1 LYLLAGKS
9 LGYAALRAIAPT
21 GMRRRSSAEW
31 SNAKG
36 TQLMPEVLKTL
47 PRSWTQRFLDTI
59 EWLGNRLPDPAIL
72 FVYALGITWA
82 TSWLLANVQFSEIDP
97 TTLYSVDGKTAV
109 NPQTIKVINQLSG
122 PSLVTFFTNLVKNF
136 VEFPPLGVVLVA
148 LLGVGVAE
156 HTGFI
161 NALIKTLMSITPKR
175 LLTPMLLFVAILS
188 HSAGDSG
195 YVLVIPLGGII
206 FATAG
211 RHPIAGIVAAFAGVS
226 GGFSA
231 SILPSSLDPLLQG
244 FTEAAAKLLDPS
256 KRVNPLC
263 NYYFTSASALL
274 IMSVG
279 WWITDC
285 VVEPRL
291 AAMPVDA
298 DAEAQPRLDA
308 LGQYEIRG
316 MIAGLLSLALAFGCL
331 ALAAY
336 PNASPL
342 RSPPPKSLVTANVV
356 VANPAGTTLTV
367 PTEKP
372 ASAPAN
378 QVRAGS
384 LFSSD
389 APLMKMIV
397 PLIFLFFLLP
407 GTIHGFVSGTVKSHR
422 DIVAGMTK
430 SMGAMS
436 YYLVLAFFAA
446 QFTAAFRDSKVG
458 VLLAVKGAEG
468 LKSLDLLP
476 QVTIVGIILI
486 SAVLDLIVGS
496 ASAKWALLGPI
507 FVPMLMSVG
516 ISPELT
522 QAAYRVGDS
531 CMNIMT
537 PLMPYFP
544 LVVLYCQRYV
554 KRTGIGTLISLMLPY
569 SLCFMVSW
577 IVLLLTFWGFGWP
590 LGLDATYSYSMP
602 VAN

>member
-1 LYLLAGKS
+1 MSA
-9 LGYAALRAIAPT
+9 APT
-21 GMRRRSSAEW
+21 PAIR
-31 SNAKG
+31 
-36 TQLMPEVLKTL
+36 T
-47 PRSWTQRFLDTI
+47 WTQKFLDTI

-72 FVYALGITWA
+72 FVWALAITWGA
-82 TSWLLANVQFSEIDP
+82 SWCLSGVSFTEIDP
-97 TTLYSVDGKTAV
+97 TTLQSPDGGKTPA
-109 NPQTIKVINQLSG
+109 NPQPIQVINQLSG
-122 PSLVTFFTNLVKNF
+122 PSLVKFLTNMVKNF
-136 VEFPPLGVVLVA
+136 VEFQPLGVVLVS

-161 NALIKTLMSITPKR
+161 NALIKGLMAVTPRK
-175 LLTPMLLFVAILS
+175 LLTPMLLFVAVLS

-211 RHPIAGIVAAFAGVS
+211 RHPVAGIVAAFAGVS

-244 FTEAAAKLLDPS
+244 FTQAAAQLLDPTR
-256 KRVNPLC
+256 KVNPLC
-263 NYYFTSASALL
+263 NYYFTTVSAMML
-274 IMSVG
+274 IAVG

-285 VVEPRL
+285 IVEPRL
-291 AAMPVDA
+291 AATPVDG
-298 DAEAQPRLDA
+298 DAAAQPRLDT
-308 LGQYEIRG
+308 LSQHEVRG
-316 MIAGLLSLALAFGCL
+316 MIAGLLALGMAIGCL
-331 ALAAY
+331 ALAAA
-336 PNASPL
+336 PLDSPL
-342 RSPPPKSLVTANVV
+342 RGPSVKKV
-356 VANPAGTTLTV
+356 VATALAANPTPQGTNANDAGTQPATAASSA
-367 PTEKP
+367 KP
-372 ASAPAN
+372 PAP
-378 QVRAGS
+378 GS

-397 PLIFLFFLLP
+397 PLIFLFFLIP
-407 GTIHGFVSGTVKSHR
+407 GTVHGFVSGTVKSHR

-458 VLLAVKGAEG
+458 ILLAVSGAEG
-468 LKSLDLLP
+468 LKSLNLLP
-476 QVTIVGIILI
+476 QVTIVGIIII

-554 KRTGIGTLISLMLPY
+554 KKTGIGTLISLMLPY
-569 SLCFMVSW
+569 SMIFMVCW
-577 IVLLLTFWGFGWP
+577 IALLLTFWGFGWP
-590 LGLDATYSYSMP
+590 LGLDSSYSYQLP
-602 VAN
+602 G

>member
-1 LYLLAGKS
+1 MS
-9 LGYAALRAIAPT
+9 IAPS
-21 GMRRRSSAEW
+21 RPAS
-31 SNAKG
+31 
-36 TQLMPEVLKTL
+36 
-47 PRSWTQRFLDTI
+47 SWTQRFLDSI

-72 FVYALGITWA
+72 FVWALGITWFA
-82 TSWLLANVQFSEIDP
+82 SWCLSGVTFTEIDP
-97 TTLYSVDGKTAV
+97 TTLRSPDGGLTPAT
-109 NPQTIKVINQLSG
+109 PQAIRVINQVDG
-122 PSLVTFFTNLVKNF
+122 PSMVAFLTNMVKNF
-136 VEFPPLGVVLVA
+136 VEFQPLGVVLVS

-161 NALIKTLMSITPKR
+161 NALIKGLMSITPR
-175 LLTPMLLFVAILS
+175 RMLTPMLLFVAVLS

-211 RHPIAGIVAAFAGVS
+211 RHPVAGIVAAFAGVS

-244 FTEAAAKLLDPS
+244 FTQAAAQLLDPT
-256 KRVNPLC
+256 KKVNPLC
-263 NYYFTSASALL
+263 NYYFTTVSAMMIIA
-274 IMSVG
+274 VG
-279 WWITDC
+279 WWITDSI
-285 VVEPRL
+285 VEPRL
-291 AAMPVDA
+291 AASPVDP
-298 DAEAQPRLDA
+298 DAEIQPRLDR
-308 LGQYEIRG
+308 LTSNEIKG
-316 MIAGLLSLALAFGCL
+316 MIAGVASLALAFGCL
-331 ALAAY
+331 ALAAA
-336 PNASPL
+336 PANSPL
-342 RSPPPKSLVTANVV
+342 RSPVATSSTKPGALPQQTGTPK
-356 VANPAGTTLTV
+356 
-367 PTEKP
+367 PTI
-372 ASAPAN
+372 SAPASTTATN
-378 QVRAGS
+378 PSSPASTSPAKAGS

-397 PLIFLFFLLP
+397 PLIFLFFLIP
-407 GTIHGFVSGTVKSHR
+407 GTVHGFVSGSVKSHR

-458 VLLAVKGAEG
+458 VLIAVKGAEG

-486 SAVLDLIVGS
+486 SALLDLIVGS

-516 ISPELT
+516 IAPELT

-531 CMNIMT
+531 CMNIIT

-554 KRTGIGTLISLMLPY
+554 RKTGIGSLISLMLPY
-569 SLCFMVSW
+569 SMMFMMCW

-590 LGLDATYSYSMP
+590 LGLDASYTYQLP
-602 VAN
+602 Q

>member
-1 LYLLAGKS
+1 MSDGS
-9 LGYAALRAIAPT
+9 P
-21 GMRRRSSAEW
+21 S
-31 SNAKG
+31 
-36 TQLMPEVLKTL
+36 
-47 PRSWTQRFLDTI
+47 PRPSRMQRFLDTI

-72 FVYALGITWA
+72 FVWALAITWA
-82 TSWLLANVQFSEIDP
+82 SSWFLSGVTFREIDP
-97 TTLYSVDGKTAV
+97 TTLYSLDGKTPP
-109 NPQTIKVINQLSG
+109 NPQPIKVINQLAG
-122 PSLVTFFTNLVKNF
+122 PSLVSFLTNMVKNF

-161 NALIKTLMSITPKR
+161 NALIKTLMSVTPKK
-175 LLTPMLLFVAILS
+175 LLTPMLLFVAVLS

-211 RHPIAGIVAAFAGVS
+211 RHPLAGIVTAFAGVS

-244 FTEAAAKLLDPS
+244 FTQAAAKLLDPT
-256 KRVNPLC
+256 KEVNPLC
-263 NYYFTSASALL
+263 NYYFTSVSALL

-291 AAMPVDA
+291 AAMPVDP
-298 DAEAQPRLDA
+298 DAESQPRLDA
-308 LGQYEIRG
+308 MGPYEIRG
-316 MIAGLLSLALAFGCL
+316 MIAGILSLVLTFGLL
-331 ALAAY
+331 ALAAS
-336 PNASPL
+336 PANSPL
-342 RSPPPKSLVTANVV
+342 RSPPKKAVTAATSGAKTDSIPNQT
-356 VANPAGTTLTV
+356 ATGSR
-367 PTEKP
+367 P
-372 ASAPAN
+372 ASVKSEPLSATMQAGETE
-378 QVRAGS
+378 AGS
-384 LFSSD
+384 LFSHD

-397 PLIFLFFLLP
+397 PLIFLFFLIP
-407 GTIHGFVSGTVKSHR
+407 GTVHGFVSGSVKSHR

-430 SMGAMS
+430 SMGSMS

-468 LKSLDLLP
+468 LKSLDLAP
-476 QVTIVGIILI
+476 QVTIVGIIII

-544 LVVLYCQRYV
+544 LVVLYCQKYV
-554 KRTGIGTLISLMLPY
+554 KKTGIGTLISLMLPY
-569 SLCFMVSW
+569 SMCFMVSW
-577 IVLLLTFWGFGWP
+577 IILLLTFWGLGFP
-590 LGLDATYSYSMP
+590 LGLDSSYSYSP
-602 VAN
+602 PA